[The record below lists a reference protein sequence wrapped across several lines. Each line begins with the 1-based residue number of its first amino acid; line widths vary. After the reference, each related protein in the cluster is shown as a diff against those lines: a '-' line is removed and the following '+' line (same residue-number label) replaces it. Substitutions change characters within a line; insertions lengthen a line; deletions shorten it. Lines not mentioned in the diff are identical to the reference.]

1 MGFLMIL
8 ATSILWSF
16 SSIAV
21 KMVSNNVNAYVISFS
36 TYVFAVLVLGIY
48 QFKKHKSLKINFK
61 EPWIWIGAIGVTSG
75 WVLRNVATHLGHAYG
90 VILINPIQTIMMLL
104 ISKFCFKEKI
114 SLKSWGA
121 AMLCVVGIFI
131 VGWNGAPLGD
141 IVNSGSIM
149 LLLLYL
155 LSGVGESIHMISE
168 KVLIEKMDSVSINY
182 SIFFLS
188 LLITSPFPFI
198 FGVDVNLIDL
208 KTLSLMVY
216 LGAFSTGFGFYLYTQ
231 ALKQTPFMMAVI
243 ELKMSSL
250 FTLLW
255 AWLFIREPI
264 TIYIIL
270 GALMFIIGIILLNLF
285 QEEKAIKTA
294 EDI

>member
-131 VGWNGAPLGD
+131 VGWNG
-141 IVNSGSIM
+141 
-149 LLLLYL
+149 
-155 LSGVGESIHMISE
+155 
-168 KVLIEKMDSVSINY
+168 
-182 SIFFLS
+182 
-188 LLITSPFPFI
+188 
-198 FGVDVNLIDL
+198 VDVNLIDL